1 MAVRNLAFHSI
12 SAIFA
17 VLIVLANWASHC
29 VRLVLAPVHSR
40 SILVKNMNKKWRRVG
55 ESGKR

>member
-1 MAVRNLAFHSI
+1 MAVRNLAFHSL

-17 VLIVLANWASHC
+17 VLVVLANWVSHC
-29 VRLVLAPVHSR
+29 VRLVLAPLTSK